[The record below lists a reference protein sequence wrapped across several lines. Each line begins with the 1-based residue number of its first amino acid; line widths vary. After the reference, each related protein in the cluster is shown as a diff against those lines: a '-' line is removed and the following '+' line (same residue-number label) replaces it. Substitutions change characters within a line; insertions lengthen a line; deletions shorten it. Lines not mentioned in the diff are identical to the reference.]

1 MRYAFDILTEVHF
14 KHSYFSDAVFNGLG
28 ISVSNNTLNS
38 INNLGLMFKPFKGGF
53 YILFD
58 QNFANKPRTREEV
71 LNENLTLEF
80 TLTLKDSDFYTYT
93 ANLPEQ
99 INDSIYYFRNSLKTT
114 PDTADTN
121 MLHSE
126 EFVSNK
132 DVYKLW
138 YFKER
143 FFNKPFAKL
152 DLTLH
157 PVFET
162 LYYINFKARATYWR
176 YILMSDY
183 LQNLNNPAIIGSDN
197 VNVFGAPL
205 EINLPNNTTVCGFI
219 SEDEL
224 DLSQQPGKTFQL
236 VENYVNGSSKYKV
249 IKRALPLPDVRHI
262 SRIPLKDFNLV
273 NYSDIL
279 IH

>member
-14 KHSYFSDAVFNGLG
+14 KHSYFADAVFNGLG
-28 ISVSNNTLNS
+28 INVSNNTLNS
-38 INNLGLMFKPFKGGF
+38 INNLGLMFKPFNGGF

-58 QNFANKPRTREEV
+58 KNFANKPRTREQV
-71 LNENLTLEF
+71 LNETLTLEF
-80 TLTLKDSDFYTYT
+80 TLTLKDRDFYTYT

-99 INDSIYYFRNSLKTT
+99 INDAIYYFRNSLTAT
-114 PDTADTN
+114 PDATGTGR
-121 MLHSE
+121 LHSE
-126 EFVSNK
+126 EFVSNE

-152 DLTLH
+152 DVTLH
-157 PVFET
+157 PGLET
-162 LYYINFKARATYWR
+162 TCYINFKARATYWR

-183 LQNLNNPAIIGSDN
+183 LQNLNNPAIIASDN
-197 VNVFGAPL
+197 TNVFGSLL
-205 EINLPNNTTVCGFI
+205 EIDLPNNTTVCCFI
-219 SEDEL
+219 SEDKL
-224 DLSQQPGKTFQL
+224 DLSQQPGKIFQL
-236 VENYVNGSSKYKV
+236 VENYVNGSSKYKI

-262 SRIPLKDFNLV
+262 SRIPLKDINPV